1 MKQPRL
7 IKIIECTIIIL
18 VLSFSSSE
26 VLAQKIIISNSVG
39 AKYMYN
45 KSKAI
50 GPMAG
55 TSIAHPINDYIDV
68 GIGFQF
74 AINSLSPHSDQL
86 VLNADLNKIS
96 HFKQNEL
103 SLFANMT
110 IIAKSQY
117 LLKLRSGFLYNN
129 YSESFVMKDY
139 FIDPESGLKAY
150 ASDINIGENFGFNVS
165 IVNEANVS
173 KKISLSFI
181 SGINFYRKNKYNSLN
196 GECVIT
202 YKPFR

>member
-7 IKIIECTIIIL
+7 IKRIECTIIIL
-18 VLSFSSSE
+18 FLSFTSSE
-26 VLAQKIIISNSVG
+26 ILAQKITVANSVG
-39 AKYMYN
+39 VKYLYN

-50 GPMAG
+50 DPTAG
-55 TSIAHPINDYIDV
+55 ISIALPINNHINI
-68 GIGFQF
+68 GIGFQY
-74 AINSLSPHSDQL
+74 AISSFSPHSDQI
-86 VLNADLNKIS
+86 VLDSELKKIS

-150 ASDINIGENFGFNVS
+150 ASDINIGDNFGLDVS
-165 IVNEANVS
+165 IVNEVNVS
-173 KKISLSFI
+173 QKISLSLI
-181 SGINFYRKNKYNSLN
+181 TGINFYRKNKYNSLN

-202 YKPFR
+202 YKPFK